1 MSFDATRWTQG
12 KRRIHLI
19 GIAGSGMS
27 PLADIFIDLGHE
39 VTGSDLKEAPER
51 LRDRGVR
58 MQIGHRARTLAMRRS
73 SSPRLRPGLQSRMAE
88 AGKRGLPRLR
98 RTEVLAQ
105 LASHKKLVAV
115 LGSHGKTTTSTMLAH
130 IWKEAGQDPCFYLG
144 GYAPSLGASGAWKSG
159 AWLVAEVDESEG
171 APSS

>member
-1 MSFDATRWTQG
+1 MSFEAASWTKG

-19 GIAGSGMS
+19 GIAGSGMT
-27 PLADIFIDLGHE
+27 PLADIFVDLGHE

-58 MQIGHRARTLAMRRS
+58 IQIGHRAENVRNAEAVIAS
-73 SSPRLRPGLQSRMAE
+73 AAVPDSNPEWAE
-88 AGKRGLPRLR
+88 AGKKGIPRLR

-105 LASHKKLVAV
+105 LASQKKLVAV

-144 GYAPSLGASGAWKSG
+144 G
-159 AWLVAEVDESEG
+159 
-171 APSS
+171 